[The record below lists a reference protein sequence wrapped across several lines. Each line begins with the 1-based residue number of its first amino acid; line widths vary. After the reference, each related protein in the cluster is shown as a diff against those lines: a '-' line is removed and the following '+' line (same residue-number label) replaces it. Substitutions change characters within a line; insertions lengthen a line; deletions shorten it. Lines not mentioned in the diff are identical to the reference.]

1 MSKLQVFSIRDAKS
15 DYFAPV
21 VHTSNATAIRW
32 FDSTVNTPGTMV
44 HDFPS
49 DFDLYNIGEFD
60 SLSGSI
66 IQNKSG
72 PEFVIRALDV
82 LKDGVVN
89 EKS

>member
-49 DFDLYNIGEFD
+49 DFSFTTPSFKTSRARITN
-60 SLSGSI
+60 
-66 IQNKSG
+66 SG
-72 PEFVIRALDV
+72 PDLF
-82 LKDGVVN
+82 
-89 EKS
+89 